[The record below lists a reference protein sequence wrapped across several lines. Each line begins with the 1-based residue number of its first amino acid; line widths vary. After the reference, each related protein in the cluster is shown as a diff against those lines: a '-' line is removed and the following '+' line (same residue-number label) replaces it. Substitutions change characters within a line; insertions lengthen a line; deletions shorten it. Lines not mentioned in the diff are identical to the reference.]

1 MACHDA
7 HIALSRDKN
16 DNTNTYEI
24 VIGSWLNRQS
34 VIRGCKQCH
43 HMHTAAN
50 QNYPLDCSQYRPFW
64 VSWTDNV
71 IKVGTGHDVSINRF
85 LFWNVTSSPHAV
97 NYLAVATGF
106 GSTGTWKF
114 EISTNALRDDMFQT
128 LMNGNFIIDILSNFS
143 QGFDEFSIVLFFLTR
158 FLYTWPVLVRG
169 FRFSTRTAMDVASGP
184 DDV

>member
-16 DNTNTYEI
+16 DSANTYEI
-24 VIGSWLNRQS
+24 VIGGWGNTQS
-34 VIRGCKQCH
+34 LIRNCIQCN
-43 HMHTAAN
+43 HMDTAAN

>member
-16 DNTNTYEI
+16 VNANTYEI

-43 HMHTAAN
+43 HMDTAAN

-71 IKVGTGHDVSINRF
+71 IKVGAGHDVSLNRF
-85 LFWNVTSSPHAV
+85 LFWNVTSPHDG
-97 NYLAVATGF
+97 NYVAVAAGF

-114 EISTNALRDDMFQT
+114 EISKNTLRDDMFKH
-128 LMNGNFIIDILSNFS
+128 S
-143 QGFDEFSIVLFFLTR
+143 
-158 FLYTWPVLVRG
+158 
-169 FRFSTRTAMDVASGP
+169 
-184 DDV
+184 